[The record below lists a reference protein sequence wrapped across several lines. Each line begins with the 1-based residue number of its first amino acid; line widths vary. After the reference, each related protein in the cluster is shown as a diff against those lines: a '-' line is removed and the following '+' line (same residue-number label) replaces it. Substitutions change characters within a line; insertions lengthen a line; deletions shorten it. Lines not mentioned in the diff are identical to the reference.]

1 MTLELNNDN
10 KNDNKLSPKYSR
22 RNQLEQI
29 LPRLSREQLEHF
41 LLDAALR
48 DLELRETLLIHFG
61 EYLNTSDPEEAKYR
75 ETLERMIA
83 RHQNQAG
90 FINLASANKLSAT
103 LEALLE
109 SARQATTPPSK
120 TIDLCMAMISIMP
133 TLGEHLDD
141 SEGHIYR
148 LMRITCVVLWECF
161 SILPVDNQ
169 AVVFNRLLSEYAN
182 PVYLDLDL
190 DSFMLALL
198 KDLAKNKREWQKACL
213 HQQDKLLKEV
223 KDDKWRKNYLL
234 EQLNDLLETWH
245 KK

>member
-1 MTLELNNDN
+1 MTIDTNNDN
-10 KNDNKLSPKYSR
+10 KTTPKYSR

-41 LLDAALR
+41 LLETALR
-48 DLELRETLLIHFG
+48 DIELRETLLIHFG

-75 ETLERMIA
+75 ETLQRMIA
-83 RHQNQAG
+83 RHQNQTG
-90 FINLASANKLSAT
+90 FITLESAQKLSDM
-103 LEALLE
+103 LESLLE

-120 TIDLCMAMISIMP
+120 TIDLCMAMITVMP
-133 TLGEHLDD
+133 TLGDHMDD

-161 SILPVDNQ
+161 SVLPPENQ

-182 PVYLDLDL
+182 PIYLDLDL

-198 KDLAKNKREWQKACL
+198 KDLTKSNREWQKACL
-213 HQQDKLLKEV
+213 RQQDKLLKEV

>member
-1 MTLELNNDN
+1 MIIETNNDN
-10 KNDNKLSPKYSR
+10 KTPPKYSR

-29 LPRLSREQLEHF
+29 LPRLSREHLEHF
-41 LLDAALR
+41 LLETALR
-48 DLELRETLLIHFG
+48 DIELRETLLIHFG
-61 EYLNTSDPEEAKYR
+61 EYLNTSDPEETKYR
-75 ETLERMIA
+75 ETLERMIV
-83 RHQNQAG
+83 RHQNQTG
-90 FINLASANKLSAT
+90 FIKLESAQKLSDM
-103 LEALLE
+103 LESLLE

-120 TIDLCMAMISIMP
+120 TIDLCMAMISVMP
-133 TLGEHLDD
+133 TLGDHMDD

-161 SILPVDNQ
+161 SVLPPENQ

-182 PVYLDLDL
+182 PIYLDLDL

-198 KDLAKNKREWQKACL
+198 KDLAKSNREWQKACL
-213 HQQDKLLKEV
+213 RQQEKLLKEV

-234 EQLNDLLETWH
+234 EQLNDLLGTWH

>member
-1 MTLELNNDN
+1 MTTETNNDN
-10 KNDNKLSPKYSR
+10 KLPPKYSR

-41 LLDAALR
+41 LLDTALR
-48 DLELRETLLIHFG
+48 DIELRESLLIHFG

-75 ETLERMIA
+75 ETLQRMIA
-83 RHQNQAG
+83 RHQNQTG
-90 FINLASANKLSAT
+90 FINLESAQKLSDT
-103 LEALLE
+103 LESLLE

-120 TIDLCMAMISIMP
+120 TIDLCMAMISSMP
-133 TLGEHLDD
+133 TLGDHMDD

-161 SILPVDNQ
+161 SVLPPENQ
-169 AVVFNRLLSEYAN
+169 AMVFNRLLSEYAN
-182 PVYLDLDL
+182 PIYLDLDL

-198 KDLAKNKREWQKACL
+198 KDLAKQNREWQKACL
-213 HQQDKLLKEV
+213 HQQDQLLKEA

-234 EQLNDLLETWH
+234 EQLNDLLGTWH

>member
-1 MTLELNNDN
+1 MTTETNNDN
-10 KNDNKLSPKYSR
+10 KPPAKYSR

-41 LLDAALR
+41 LLDTALR
-48 DLELRETLLIHFG
+48 DIELRESLLIHFG

-75 ETLERMIA
+75 ETLQRMIA
-83 RHQNQAG
+83 RHQNQTG
-90 FINLASANKLSAT
+90 FINLESAQKLSDM
-103 LEALLE
+103 LESLLE

-120 TIDLCMAMISIMP
+120 TIDLCMAMISSMP
-133 TLGEHLDD
+133 TLGDHMDD

-161 SILPVDNQ
+161 SVLPPENQ

-182 PVYLDLDL
+182 PIYLDLDL

-198 KDLAKNKREWQKACL
+198 KDLAKQNREWQKACL
-213 HQQDKLLKEV
+213 HQQDQLLKEA

-234 EQLNDLLETWH
+234 EQLNDLLGTWH

>member
-1 MTLELNNDN
+1 MIIETNNDN
-10 KNDNKLSPKYSR
+10 KTTPKYSR

-29 LPRLSREQLEHF
+29 LPRLSREHLEHF
-41 LLDAALR
+41 LLETALR
-48 DLELRETLLIHFG
+48 DIELRETLLIHFG

-75 ETLERMIA
+75 ETLERMIT
-83 RHQNQAG
+83 RHQNQTG
-90 FINLASANKLSAT
+90 FIKLESAQKLSDM
-103 LEALLE
+103 LESLLE

-120 TIDLCMAMISIMP
+120 TIDLCMAMISVMP
-133 TLGEHLDD
+133 TLGDHMDD

-161 SILPVDNQ
+161 SVLPPENQ

-182 PVYLDLDL
+182 PIYLDLDL

-198 KDLAKNKREWQKACL
+198 KDLAKSNREWQKACL
-213 HQQDKLLKEV
+213 RQQDQLLKEV

-234 EQLNDLLETWH
+234 EQLNDLLGTWH

>member
-1 MTLELNNDN
+1 MPIETNNDN
-10 KNDNKLSPKYSR
+10 KTTPKYSR

-29 LPRLSREQLEHF
+29 VPRLSREQLEHF
-41 LLDAALR
+41 LLETALR
-48 DLELRETLLIHFG
+48 DIELRESLLIHFG

-75 ETLERMIA
+75 ETLQRMIA
-83 RHQNQAG
+83 RHQNQSG
-90 FINLASANKLSAT
+90 FINLESAQKLSAM
-103 LEALLE
+103 LESLLE

-120 TIDLCMAMISIMP
+120 TIDLCMAMIGVMP
-133 TLGEHLDD
+133 TLGDHMDD

-161 SILPVDNQ
+161 SVLPPENQ

-190 DSFMLALL
+190 DSFMLTLL
-198 KDLAKNKREWQKACL
+198 KDLAKSNREWQKACL
-213 HQQDKLLKEV
+213 RQQDQLLKEV
-223 KDDKWRKNYLL
+223 KNDKWRKNYLL
-234 EQLNDLLETWH
+234 EQLNDLLGTWH

>member
-1 MTLELNNDN
+1 MTIETNNDN
-10 KNDNKLSPKYSR
+10 KLPPKYSR

-41 LLDAALR
+41 LLDTALR
-48 DLELRETLLIHFG
+48 DIELRESLLIHFG

-75 ETLERMIA
+75 ETLQRMIA
-83 RHQNQAG
+83 RHQNQTG
-90 FINLASANKLSAT
+90 FINLESAQKLSDM
-103 LEALLE
+103 LESLLE

-120 TIDLCMAMISIMP
+120 TIDLCMAMISSMP
-133 TLGEHLDD
+133 TLGDHMDD

-161 SILPVDNQ
+161 SVLPPENQ
-169 AVVFNRLLSEYAN
+169 ALVFNRLLSEYAN
-182 PVYLDLDL
+182 PIYLDLDL

-198 KDLAKNKREWQKACL
+198 KDLAKHNREWQKACL
-213 HQQDKLLKEV
+213 HQQDQLLKEA

-234 EQLNDLLETWH
+234 EQLNDLLATWH